1 MTVVIERRADGEWI
15 ALRADRLPSTV
26 WGSNLRAFLPRAGWQ
41 SLSRQ
46 TTERAGRKCEVCGMQ
61 APAART
67 LDCNELWSFD
77 AETSTQSL
85 LGVIALCEWCHLTQ
99 HSGRAANL
107 GRAEHVIDVL
117 AHINRW
123 SRQRA
128 WRDFDESAERFRS
141 MSRIEWDLDV
151 SLLAGWISLAEF
163 SGFPHSNQGETPPG
177 QLLQQTAP
185 FDARRDR
192 GRSARRDL
200 GLGLS
205 RRGDRRLL
213 TRRDLTAIGQRAVA
227 QLAGCQCLAF

>member
-46 TTERAGRKCEVCGMQ
+46 TTERAGRQCEVCGMQ

-85 LGVIALCEWCHLTQ
+85 VGGIALCEWCHLTQ

-163 SGFPHSNQGETPPG
+163 PDLHVPT
-177 QLLQQTAP
+177 
-185 FDARRDR
+185 RDR
-192 GRSARRDL
+192 
-200 GLGLS
+200 
-205 RRGDRRLL
+205 RRLGNSFNKQRPL
-213 TRRDLTAIGQRAVA
+213 TPVEIVGDTPAVIWDWDSRVEVIDD
-227 QLAGCQCLAF
+227 C

>member
-1 MTVVIERRADGEWI
+1 MTVVIECRADGEWI

-46 TTERAGRKCEVCGMQ
+46 TTERAGRQCEVCGMQ

-85 LGVIALCEWCHLTQ
+85 VGVIALCEWCHLTQ
-99 HSGRAANL
+99 HSGRATNL

-151 SLLAGWISLAEF
+151 SLLSGWISLAEF
-163 SGFPHSNQGETPPG
+163 PDFHIPTRE
-177 QLLQQTAP
+177 
-185 FDARRDR
+185 R
-192 GRSARRDL
+192 
-200 GLGLS
+200 
-205 RRGDRRLL
+205 RRLGNSFNKQRPL
-213 TRRDLTAIGQRAVA
+213 TPVEIVGDPPAVIWDWDSRVEVIDD
-227 QLAGCQCLAF
+227 C